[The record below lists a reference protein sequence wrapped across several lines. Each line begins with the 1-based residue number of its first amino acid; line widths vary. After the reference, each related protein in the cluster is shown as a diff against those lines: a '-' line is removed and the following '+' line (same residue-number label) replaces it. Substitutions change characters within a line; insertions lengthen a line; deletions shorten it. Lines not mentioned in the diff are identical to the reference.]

1 MLHTFNSAS
10 SSDFDRISNLMPSKR
25 MKTLERARTQNVDQ
39 ISPPLPAICQSDSS
53 SGENCQDII
62 KNKVTTLND
71 KETLSESGMM
81 NEATAKDG
89 NCSDIDGFDVSTMRT
104 FEDIYNYI
112 NANSENIDESVK
124 LEIKQF
130 VENESLNLKSFE
142 KMLLIQK
149 ISET

>member
-1 MLHTFNSAS
+1 MY
-10 SSDFDRISNLMPSKR
+10 
-25 MKTLERARTQNVDQ
+25 Q
-39 ISPPLPAICQSDSS
+39 ISPPLSTIYQSDSS
-53 SGENCQDII
+53 SGGNSQHI
-62 KNKVTTLND
+62 KKKKGVNLND
-71 KETLSESGMM
+71 KDNLSESSMM
-81 NEATAKDG
+81 NEATVKDG
-89 NCSDIDGFDVSTMRT
+89 NCSNIDGFDVSTMRS

-112 NANSENIDESVK
+112 NANSENIDGFVK